1 MNMTDLN
8 LEENTLLQFF
18 SFNDRKIMHL
28 RWNRY
33 TPSYMDFALQ
43 KMCNLKGLN
52 TNAIIYYSV
61 NFNEGANVSGWS
73 GVLPIKP
80 LKYVKIP

>member
-33 TPSYMDFALQ
+33 TPSYMDFANVQFEGFEHKCYYILQ
-43 KMCNLKGLN
+43 CKL
-52 TNAIIYYSV
+52 
-61 NFNEGANVSGWS
+61 
-73 GVLPIKP
+73 
-80 LKYVKIP
+80 